1 MRIFLGIDA
10 MMVLLFLFIGFFFYK
25 SNGKA
30 ANYLSGYNMK
40 SDKEREKND
49 EAGMCK
55 DYGKRIMFMAVPFIV
70 GSAID
75 YKFAGIGTGIAW
87 AIWIVMFIFLLF
99 ERYKREGGSH
109 SS

>member
-10 MMVLLFLFIGFFFYK
+10 MMVLLFLFMGFFFYK
-25 SNGKA
+25 SKGKA

-40 SDKEREKND
+40 ADKEREKYD
-49 EAGMCK
+49 EADMCK
-55 DYGKRIMFMAVPFIV
+55 EYGKRIFFMVVPFIV
-70 GSAID
+70 GGAID

-87 AIWIVMFIFLLF
+87 AIWLVMFILLLF
-99 ERYKREGGSH
+99 ERYKREGGRH

>member
-25 SNGKA
+25 SKGKA

-40 SDKEREKND
+40 SDKEREKYD
-49 EAGMCK
+49 DADMCK